1 MSTNSI
7 GKIVRKLARNKKS
20 VALVVVIVVVVALLV
35 LTGTSWSDVPVG
47 PNGPVGPVGTGPA
60 GPNGP
65 SGPNGPNGPNGP
77 GGPNG
82 PNGPAVELDDETSRI
97 FVSVASYRDV
107 RCSATLASM
116 FAMARRPE
124 RVFAGVYEQNADASE
139 SCLRRLGADEGAG
152 TVEGSVEGAD
162 ESPKEGSDAGPN
174 GEESKW
180 QSNVRLVTVG
190 AEQAKGPCAARYR
203 CSLLLRDEPVFLQ
216 IDSHTEFARDWDVSA
231 VRMLREVPGAAH
243 GAVVISTYPVNCD
256 AQWEQSG
263 VPVIEKAAYSGGWIT
278 FEAALRSEPRTRV
291 VPSRQIGGGF
301 MLCVSDVVRRV
312 PFDPGLDGVFNG
324 EEALYTA
331 RLFTHGVDVVAP
343 SDNLVCHRYFYSEH
357 RVPWTDRPDWNKDTN
372 GNERVESLLLGK
384 NDDQFGKYGMG
395 RVRSLSDFWAHMKI
409 DYANKKVGNWP
420 G

>member
-1 MSTNSI
+1 MLCILPKQRKKESPKKRKTKKEKRKMSI
-7 GKIVRKLARNKKS
+7 DRIRGIVRKLARNKKS

-35 LTGTSWSDVPVG
+35 LTGTSWPDGPGGPKGPGG
-47 PNGPVGPVGTGPA
+47 PNG
-60 GPNGP
+60 
-65 SGPNGPNGPNGP
+65 SNGPNGPNGP
-77 GGPNG
+77 KG
-82 PNGPAVELDDETSRI
+82 PNGPAVELDDEESRI

-116 FAMARRPE
+116 FKMARRPE

-139 SCLRRLGADEGAG
+139 SCLRSLEN
-152 TVEGSVEGAD
+152 D
-162 ESPKEGSDAGPN
+162 ESPKEGSYEGSS

-231 VRMLREVPGAAH
+231 VRMLRETQGAVH

-256 AQWEQSG
+256 AQWEKSD
-263 VPVIEKAAYSGGWIT
+263 VPVIEKAAYAGGWIT
-278 FEAALRSEPRTRV
+278 FEAVLRSEPRTRV

-324 EEALYTA
+324 EELAYTA

-357 RVPWTDRPDWNKDTN
+357 RVPWADRPDWTAGTN
-372 GNERVESLLLGK
+372 GNARVDSLLLGK
-384 NDDQFGKYGMG
+384 NDDQFGAYGMG
-395 RVRSLSDFWAHMKI
+395 RVRSLSDFWAHAKI
-409 DYANKKVGNWP
+409 DYANKKVGDWP

>member
-1 MSTNSI
+1 
-7 GKIVRKLARNKKS
+7 
-20 VALVVVIVVVVALLV
+20 
-35 LTGTSWSDVPVG
+35 
-47 PNGPVGPVGTGPA
+47 
-60 GPNGP
+60 
-65 SGPNGPNGPNGP
+65 
-77 GGPNG
+77 
-82 PNGPAVELDDETSRI
+82 
-97 FVSVASYRDV
+97 VSVASYRDV

-278 FEAALRSEPRTRV
+278 FEAVLRSEPRTRV

>member
-1 MSTNSI
+1 MSI
-7 GKIVRKLARNKKS
+7 DRIRGIVRKMTRNKKS

-35 LTGTSWSDVPVG
+35 LTGTSWSV
-47 PNGPVGPVGTGPA
+47 GPVGPVGPNGLVGPIGTGPA
-60 GPNGP
+60 GPAGP
-65 SGPNGPNGPNGP
+65 KGPT
-77 GGPNG
+77 G
-82 PNGPAVELDDETSRI
+82 PNGPAVELDDEESRI

-139 SCLRRLGADEGAG
+139 SCLRRLGADEGA
-152 TVEGSVEGAD
+152 
-162 ESPKEGSDAGPN
+162 N

-216 IDSHTEFARDWDVSA
+216 IDSHAEFARDWDVSA

-256 AQWEQSG
+256 AEWEKSG
-263 VPVIEKAAYSGGWIT
+263 VPVIEKAAYAGGWIT
-278 FEAALRSEPRTRV
+278 FEAVLRSEPRTRV

-343 SDNLVCHRYFYSEH
+343 SDNLVCHKYFYEEH
-357 RVPWTDRPDWNKDTN
+357 RVPWTDRPDWTAGTN
-372 GNERVESLLLGK
+372 GNERVDSLLLGK
-384 NDDQFGKYGMG
+384 SDDQFGKYGMG
-395 RVRSLSDFWAHMKI
+395 RVRSLSDFWAHTKI

>member
-1 MSTNSI
+1 MCILPKQKKRTTEKRKRTTEKRKKEKKMSI
-7 GKIVRKLARNKKS
+7 DRIRGIVRKLARNKKS

-35 LTGTSWSDVPVG
+35 LTGTSWSVG
-47 PNGPVGPVGTGPA
+47 PIGPVGPVGPTGTGPA
-60 GPNGP
+60 GPGGP
-65 SGPNGPNGPNGP
+65 SGSSGPNGPK
-77 GGPNG
+77 G
-82 PNGPAVELDDETSRI
+82 PNGPAVELDDETSQI

-139 SCLRRLGADEGAG
+139 SCLRR
-152 TVEGSVEGAD
+152 S
-162 ESPKEGSDAGPN
+162 
-174 GEESKW
+174 GEETSKW

-263 VPVIEKAAYSGGWIT
+263 VPVIDKAAYGGGWIT
-278 FEAALRSEPRTRV
+278 FEATIRGAVDGSDSRRA

-312 PFDPGLDGVFNG
+312 PFDPGLDGVFNN
-324 EEALYTA
+324 EELAYTA

-343 SDNLVCHRYFYSEH
+343 SDNLVCHKYHYQEH
-357 RVPWTDRPDWNKDTN
+357 RVPWTDRPDWTAGTN
-372 GNERVESLLLGK
+372 GNTRVDSLLLGK
-384 NDDQFGKYGMG
+384 NEDQFGTYGMG

-409 DYANKKVGNWP
+409 DYANKKVGDWP

>member
-1 MSTNSI
+1 MSI
-7 GKIVRKLARNKKS
+7 DRIRGIIRKLARNKKS

-35 LTGTSWSDVPVG
+35 LTGTSWSVG
-47 PNGPVGPVGTGPA
+47 PIGPVGPTGTGPA
-60 GPNGP
+60 GPAGLNGP
-65 SGPNGPNGPNGP
+65 TGPK
-77 GGPNG
+77 G
-82 PNGPAVELDDETSRI
+82 PNGPAVELDDETSQI
-97 FVSVASYRDV
+97 FVSVASYRDKL
-107 RCSATLASM
+107 CGATLASM
-116 FAMARRPE
+116 FKMARRPE

-139 SCLRRLGADEGAG
+139 SCLRR
-152 TVEGSVEGAD
+152 S
-162 ESPKEGSDAGPN
+162 

-180 QSNVRLVTVG
+180 RSNVRLVTVG

-216 IDSHTEFARDWDVSA
+216 IDSHTEVARDWDVSA

-263 VPVIEKAAYSGGWIT
+263 VPVIEKAAYAGGWIT
-278 FEAALRSEPRTRV
+278 FEAVLRSEPRTRV

-312 PFDPGLDGVFNG
+312 PFDPGLDGVFNN
-324 EEALYTA
+324 EELAYTA

-343 SDNLVCHRYFYSEH
+343 SDNLVCHRYFYDEH
-357 RVPWTDRPDWNKDTN
+357 RVPWADRPDWNKGTN
-372 GNERVESLLLGK
+372 GNERVDALLLGK
-384 NDDQFGKYGMG
+384 SEDQFGKYGMG

-409 DYANKKVGNWP
+409 DYANKVIEEQWTGSV
-420 G
+420 

>member
-1 MSTNSI
+1 
-7 GKIVRKLARNKKS
+7 
-20 VALVVVIVVVVALLV
+20 
-35 LTGTSWSDVPVG
+35 
-47 PNGPVGPVGTGPA
+47 
-60 GPNGP
+60 
-65 SGPNGPNGPNGP
+65 
-77 GGPNG
+77 
-82 PNGPAVELDDETSRI
+82 
-97 FVSVASYRDV
+97 VSVASYRDKL
-107 RCSATLASM
+107 CGATLASM
-116 FAMARRPE
+116 FKMARRPE

-139 SCLRRLGADEGAG
+139 SCLRR
-152 TVEGSVEGAD
+152 S
-162 ESPKEGSDAGPN
+162 
-174 GEESKW
+174 GEETDKW

-216 IDSHTEFARDWDVSA
+216 IDSHTEVARDWDVSA

-256 AQWEQSG
+256 AQWEKSG
-263 VPVIEKAAYSGGWIT
+263 VPVIEKAAYAGGWIT
-278 FEAALRSEPRTRV
+278 FEAVLRSEPRTRV

-372 GNERVESLLLGK
+372 GNERVDSLLLGK
-384 NDDQFGKYGMG
+384 NDDQFGSYGMG

-409 DYANKKVGNWP
+409 DYANKVIEEQWTGSV
-420 G
+420 